1 MDRTNFLLIQSDQH
15 NPTFMGASG
24 DAKINT
30 PAMDSLAERGTR
42 FENAYCPSPICV
54 PSRASLATGRYA
66 HQTRNWDNASPYVG
80 TEADSWAHR
89 VRDAGRQVTT
99 IGKLHFRKV
108 GDPTGFDDQRLVMH
122 VLDGTGD
129 LYPLLR
135 GDCKPKQASRLIVEG
150 AGPGESEYTRYDR
163 SIADAATRWLSEE
176 AGNHDKGWVL
186 YVSFVCPH
194 FPLVVPQEYFDMYD
208 NPDLPMPVN
217 WHPDDW
223 PHHRAD
229 DTLRRLENL
238 DTPFTEE
245 SVRRAVA
252 AYRGMVTFVDAQIGR
267 VLEAL
272 ASAGLM
278 DDTRILY
285 TSDHGDMV
293 GQHGLWSKHTMYE
306 PSVGVPMI
314 LTGPDVPQGKVVNTN
329 VSLIDIF
336 PTVLDATQTASK
348 TEDDDLPGTSLLT
361 LANADDLTR
370 SVFSEYHAN
379 YSSHASY
386 MLKEGDHKLI
396 YHVDAPPQLFN
407 IADDPHE
414 EVDLAGIAKESGRLE
429 GLVAEL
435 RRIIDPEEGDR
446 QAKSDGQSKI
456 QGAGGVEAVI
466 SKGLR
471 VPYSPP
477 PADDAALQDAV
488 R

>member
-1 MDRTNFLLIQSDQH
+1 MSRSNVLLIQSDQH
-15 NPTFMGASG
+15 NPRIMGVSG
-24 DAKINT
+24 DDNIQT
-30 PAMDSLAERGTR
+30 PAMDALAARGTR

-66 HQTRNWDNASPYVG
+66 HETRNWDNASPYVG

-89 VRDAGRQVTT
+89 VRDAGQKVTT
-99 IGKLHFRKV
+99 VGKLHFRAE

-135 GDCKPKQASRLIVEG
+135 GKAEPKEASRLIVDI

-163 SIADAATRWLSEE
+163 DIADEASRWLQEE
-176 AGNHDKGWVL
+176 SARYPDGWVL

-194 FPLVVPQEYFDMYD
+194 FPLIVPQEYFDLYD
-208 NPDLPMPVN
+208 NDDLPMPVN
-217 WHPDDW
+217 WQIDEW
-223 PHHRAD
+223 SHHRAD

-238 DTPFTEE
+238 DKPFTEE
-245 SVRRAVA
+245 AVRRAVT

-267 VLEAL
+267 VLDAL
-272 ASAGLM
+272 EMSGHVE
-278 DDTRILY
+278 DTTVLY

-314 LTGPDVPQGKVVNTN
+314 VAGPNVPAAKVSSTN
-329 VSLIDIF
+329 VSLVDIF
-336 PTVLDATQTASK
+336 PTVLHATGAPSTAA
-348 TEDDDLPGTSLLT
+348 DDTLPGDSLVE
-361 LANADDLTR
+361 LANAEDSDR
-370 SVFSEYHAN
+370 AVFSEYHAN

-386 MLKEGDHKLI
+386 MLKDGDDKLI
-396 YHVDAPPQLFN
+396 YHVDAPAQLFN
-407 IADDPHE
+407 LVSDPHE
-414 EVDLAGIAKESGRLE
+414 VHDLAADQPDRA
-429 GLVAEL
+429 AEMEKKL
-435 RRIIDPEEGDR
+435 REIIDPEEGDR
-446 QAKSDGQSKI
+446 QAKLDGQAKI
-456 QGAGGVEAVI
+456 AAAGGADAIVG
-466 SKGLR
+466 KGLR

-477 PADDAALQDAV
+477 PSIEPYDMERAT